1 MRHAFLKNDKHK
13 KEASTDDKGTGADE
27 VVRQK
32 KVGFGGF
39 NFTVGD
45 VFFRTGDEKM
55 SHDTSACFHVSGQG

>member
-1 MRHAFLKNDKHK
+1 MRCVFLKNDKHK
-13 KEASTDDKGTGADE
+13 KEASTDDKGTGTDE

-45 VFFRTGDEKM
+45 VFFRTEDEKM
-55 SHDTSACFHVSGQG
+55 SYDASAHFCVSR

>member
-1 MRHAFLKNDKHK
+1 MRCVFLKNNKHK
-13 KEASTDDKGTGADE
+13 KEASKDDKGAGADE

-45 VFFRTGDEKM
+45 AFFRTGDKKN
-55 SHDTSACFHVSGQG
+55 VL